1 VRRGW
6 GSEED
11 ELQARG
17 GGKLPLPPRATRA
30 SSTRSSRRAP
40 LLHRAW
46 ERRPAVGG
54 GTPLCSGGLPIPTR
68 RPSDRPGGAP
78 DLASLCQDEEAHARA
93 AVNEPALRQR
103 RRAPARLFVSS
114 FPAPPDRRQQGVG
127 GAPHCDRALPRA
139 SAARERVGASPRAS
153 EAVLRVRALP
163 RAAPPGDLE
172 LCRRR
177 DSGGA
182 GAARGA
188 GVGRRRRREERE
200 ERGGRGEER
209 WG

>member
-1 VRRGW
+1 VRRTSYKLGEE
-6 GSEED
+6 GSRRCRQEPRVRAPQGPAAELHCVTELGRGGPSSEEGRRFVPMASQFQPD
-11 ELQARG
+11 GAPTGPEVLQIWPNCARTR
-17 GGKLPLPPRATRA
+17 RATLEPP
-30 SSTRSSRRAP
+30 STSQRRGKGGVLLLACSCRRS
-40 LLHRAW
+40 LLHR
-46 ERRPAVGG
+46 
-54 GTPLCSGGLPIPTR
+54 
-68 RPSDRPGGAP
+68 
-78 DLASLCQDEEAHARA
+78 
-93 AVNEPALRQR
+93 N
-103 RRAPARLFVSS
+103 
-114 FPAPPDRRQQGVG
+114 RRQQGVG

-139 SAARERVGASPRAS
+139 SAAGERVGASPRAS

-188 GVGRRRRREERE
+188 GVGRRRRREEKREERE
-200 ERGGRGEER
+200 ERGRRGEER